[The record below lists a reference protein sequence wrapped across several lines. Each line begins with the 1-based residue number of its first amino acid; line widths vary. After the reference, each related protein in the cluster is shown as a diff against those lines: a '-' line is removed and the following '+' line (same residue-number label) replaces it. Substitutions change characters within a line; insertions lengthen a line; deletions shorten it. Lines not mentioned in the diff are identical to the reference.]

1 MKKQNIKPTANGGNI
16 GKRCIKTITIE
27 YFTKKNKEINNRY
40 NKLIQDKND
49 EKLKPHPDYKKIEQN
64 QIELEDIDDYKT
76 NGAVIRS
83 KEKIIL
89 TVIRSKEKIILN
101 EEKPTKYFFLQEKQ
115 KHKKNIKSLKNKQGK
130 ILTTNSEILRE
141 CKNYFQ
147 NLYIKQKTC
156 EITQNLLLEHISNEI
171 TNEQNNK
178 LTKQKE
184 ITEIKEAIQ
193 SMENDKFLGIDGIPI
208 EFYKE
213 FIETVKKDLQKTFHE
228 ILFTNKITPKTWIQ
242 AIITLIPKKDDTNFL
257 KYWRRIS
264 LLCVD
269 YKVLTKILANRL
281 KYILP
286 DIISTE
292 QNCSIP
298 NRTIFDNLFLIRD
311 IITYTKQKNNYFYL
325 LQIDQ

>member
-1 MKKQNIKPTANGGNI
+1 MKKQNIKPTANGG
-16 GKRCIKTITIE
+16 KLCIKTITIE

-40 NKLIQDKND
+40 NKLIQDIND

-89 TVIRSKEKIILN
+89 N

-115 KHKKNIKSLKNKQGK
+115 KQIKKIKSPKNKQGK

-193 SMENDKFLGIDGIPI
+193 SLENDKFLGIDGIPI

-242 AIITLIPKKDDTNFL
+242 AIITLIPKKGDTNFL

-298 NRTIFDNLFLIRD
+298 NRTIFDNLFLVRD

>member
-1 MKKQNIKPTANGGNI
+1 MKKQNIKPTANGG
-16 GKRCIKTITIE
+16 KLCIKTITIE

-40 NKLIQDKND
+40 NKLIQDIND

-89 TVIRSKEKIILN
+89 N

-115 KHKKNIKSLKNKQGK
+115 KQIKKIKSPKNKQGK

-193 SMENDKFLGIDGIPI
+193 SLENDKFLGIDGIPI

-242 AIITLIPKKDDTNFL
+242 AIITLIPKKGDTNFL

>member
-1 MKKQNIKPTANGGNI
+1 
-16 GKRCIKTITIE
+16 
-27 YFTKKNKEINNRY
+27 
-40 NKLIQDKND
+40 
-49 EKLKPHPDYKKIEQN
+49 
-64 QIELEDIDDYKT
+64 
-76 NGAVIRS
+76 
-83 KEKIIL
+83 
-89 TVIRSKEKIILN
+89 
-101 EEKPTKYFFLQEKQ
+101 
-115 KHKKNIKSLKNKQGK
+115 
-130 ILTTNSEILRE
+130 
-141 CKNYFQ
+141 
-147 NLYIKQKTC
+147 
-156 EITQNLLLEHISNEI
+156 
-171 TNEQNNK
+171 
-178 LTKQKE
+178 
-184 ITEIKEAIQ
+184 
-193 SMENDKFLGIDGIPI
+193 MENDKFLGIDGIPI

-242 AIITLIPKKDDTNFL
+242 AIITLIPKKGDTNFL

-281 KYILP
+281 EYILP

-311 IITYTKQKNNYFYL
+311 IKLHIQNKKNNYFYL

>member
-1 MKKQNIKPTANGGNI
+1 
-16 GKRCIKTITIE
+16 
-27 YFTKKNKEINNRY
+27 
-40 NKLIQDKND
+40 
-49 EKLKPHPDYKKIEQN
+49 
-64 QIELEDIDDYKT
+64 
-76 NGAVIRS
+76 
-83 KEKIIL
+83 
-89 TVIRSKEKIILN
+89 
-101 EEKPTKYFFLQEKQ
+101 
-115 KHKKNIKSLKNKQGK
+115 
-130 ILTTNSEILRE
+130 
-141 CKNYFQ
+141 
-147 NLYIKQKTC
+147 
-156 EITQNLLLEHISNEI
+156 
-171 TNEQNNK
+171 
-178 LTKQKE
+178 
-184 ITEIKEAIQ
+184 
-193 SMENDKFLGIDGIPI
+193 METDKFLGIDGIPI

-242 AIITLIPKKDDTNFL
+242 AIITLIPKKGDTNFL